1 MFALVDCNNFF
12 CSCERV
18 FNPQLRGKP
27 VVVLSNNDGCV
38 IARSNEAKALGI
50 KMGAPYYQVRD
61 FMQEKGVAVFSSN
74 YTLYGD
80 MSRRV
85 MTLLAEYTPDFA
97 QYSIDEAFLGLD
109 GLGEGEQLV
118 QYARQIRERVIKGT
132 DIPVTIG
139 IAPTKTLA
147 KVASKYGKSY
157 KGYGGICLI
166 DTEEKRIKALR
177 SFDVAD
183 VWGIGRRHREL
194 LYGHGVRTAL
204 DLTERSESWVRKML
218 TVTGVRTWKEL
229 RGISCID
236 LNDLPAKQSICTS
249 RSFPDRGIYKKEI
262 LVEAVANFAAA
273 CVRKL
278 KEQHECCCRMTV
290 FAYTSRFRSE
300 QPQCVIYQ
308 QVQFPTPTN
317 SLHEIVGKA
326 AAVLRNAFPIREEY
340 GYKKAGVILWDMVP
354 DEGIQISLFDECN
367 RVKMAQLQKAMDDIN
382 RKNGDNTVRL
392 AIQGGCGSPWKG
404 QRNYVSPSY
413 TTDIRAII
421 RVNEGKKI
429 GD

>member
-74 YTLYGD
+74 YILYGD

-85 MTLLAEYTPDFA
+85 MTLLSEYTPDFA

-109 GLGEGEQLV
+109 GLGEGEELV

-157 KGYGGICLI
+157 KGYGGVCMI

-183 VWGIGRRHREL
+183 VWGVGRRHREL

-229 RGISCID
+229 CGINCID

-249 RSFPDRGIYKKEI
+249 RRVY
-262 LVEAVANFAAA
+262 VRAV
-273 CVRKL
+273 
-278 KEQHECCCRMTV
+278 V
-290 FAYTSRFRSE
+290 FLT
-300 QPQCVIYQ
+300 
-308 QVQFPTPTN
+308 
-317 SLHEIVGKA
+317 
-326 AAVLRNAFPIREEY
+326 EEFIKRRY
-340 GYKKAGVILWDMVP
+340 
-354 DEGIQISLFDECN
+354 
-367 RVKMAQLQKAMDDIN
+367 
-382 RKNGDNTVRL
+382 
-392 AIQGGCGSPWKG
+392 
-404 QRNYVSPSY
+404 
-413 TTDIRAII
+413 
-421 RVNEGKKI
+421 
-429 GD
+429 

>member
-61 FMQEKGVAVFSSN
+61 FIQEKGVAVFSSN

-147 KVASKYGKSY
+147 KVASKYGKNY
-157 KGYGGICLI
+157 KGYGGVCMI

-236 LNDLPAKQSICTS
+236 LNDLSAKQSICTS

-278 KEQHECCCRMTV
+278 KEQHECCSRMTV

-300 QPQCVIYQ
+300 QPQSVIYQ

-340 GYKKAGVILWDMVP
+340 GYKKVGVILWDMVP
-354 DEGIQISLFDECN
+354 DEGIQTSLFDECN

-382 RKNGDNTVRL
+382 RRNGDNTVRL
-392 AIQGGCGSPWKG
+392 AIQGGCGSLWKG

>member
-74 YTLYGD
+74 YILYGD

-85 MTLLAEYTPDFA
+85 MTLLSEYTPDFA

-109 GLGEGEQLV
+109 GLGEGEELV

-147 KVASKYGKSY
+147 KVASKYGKNY
-157 KGYGGICLI
+157 KGYGGVCMI

-236 LNDLPAKQSICTS
+236 LNDLSAKQSICTS

-278 KEQHECCCRMTV
+278 KEQHECCSRMTV

-300 QPQCVIYQ
+300 QPQSVIYQ

-340 GYKKAGVILWDMVP
+340 GYKKVGVILWDMVP
-354 DEGIQISLFDECN
+354 DEGIQTSLFDECN

-382 RKNGDNTVRL
+382 RRNGDNTVRL
-392 AIQGGCGSPWKG
+392 AIQGGCGSLWKE